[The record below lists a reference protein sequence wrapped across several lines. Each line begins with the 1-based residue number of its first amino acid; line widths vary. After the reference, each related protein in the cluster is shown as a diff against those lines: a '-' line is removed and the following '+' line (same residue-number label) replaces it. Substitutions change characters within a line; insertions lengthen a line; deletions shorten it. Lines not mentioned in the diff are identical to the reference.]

1 MATTDAKPGFRL
13 PWSAERSE
21 PDAPAETAGDVPVS
35 EALAHDQ
42 EIETPHM
49 IDASHTATD
58 QPTTDDE
65 GSTVSPTVDEGSTV
79 SDTAAEAPQLA
90 DTADDLVPARDP
102 VADNGRKPNKF
113 MADLTRAMQGA
124 AETAKADTLA
134 RFSADAKAHIETIHA
149 TTSVEATELRKQ
161 ADDDVASVR
170 EWSKAEI
177 ARIREETD
185 ERITHRKARL
195 EREIE
200 AHAADIEGRIERVQ
214 RRVDAFEAE
223 MAAFF
228 ERLLAEDDAT
238 RFAAMAESLPEP
250 PPFDSETFDDG
261 PVAETTHVEMTD
273 QPAERAVVV
282 EPWPEAPAE
291 AVAETVDAPET
302 EVTGETTDA
311 FDTESVGYSLGE
323 RIGESFNGTVAT
335 GEPTTD
341 TAETEAEASEPQ
353 AETTETQVEG
363 AETVAET
370 EATEPEAVDP
380 RLDAWGLAPNF
391 EAAEAEAAAFTPEE
405 NPADEEIPVIADDAL
420 AARIAGLVPDA
431 DTTATES
438 NTTRVIVTGL
448 VSVASIAGFKR
459 QLSRV
464 AGVQSVGVS
473 SGPDGEFLFA
483 VAHDAEIVLRDAVTT
498 LPGFGA
504 RVTAEA
510 PGELTVTARDPESEA

>member
-13 PWSAERSE
+13 PWSAERTE
-21 PDAPAETAGDVPVS
+21 PDAPAETAGDAPVG
-35 EALAHDQ
+35 EALSHDQ

-49 IDASHTATD
+49 IDASHAATD
-58 QPTTDDE
+58 QTTTDDE
-65 GSTVSPTVDEGSTV
+65 GSTVSATVDEESTV
-79 SDTAAEAPQLA
+79 SQ
-90 DTADDLVPARDP
+90 TADDQPQRTDTAEELVPSNDP
-102 VADNGRKPNKF
+102 DSNNGRKPNKF

-134 RFSADAKAHIETIHA
+134 RFGADAKAHIESIHA
-149 TTSVEATELRKQ
+149 TTAVEATELRKQ
-161 ADDDVASVR
+161 ADDDVAAIR

-195 EREIE
+195 EREID
-200 AHAADIEGRIERVQ
+200 AHAADIEERIERVQ
-214 RRVDAFEAE
+214 RRVDGFEGE

-228 ERLLAEDDAT
+228 ERLLAEGDAT

-250 PPFDSETFDDG
+250 PPFDSETFDDAR
-261 PVAETTHVEMTD
+261 VAETTHAETAD

-291 AVAETVDAPET
+291 AAAETVDASET
-302 EVTGETTDA
+302 EVSGETTDA

-323 RIGESFNGTVAT
+323 RIGESFDGTVTT

-341 TAETEAEASEPQ
+341 EAQAEAESPVSE
-353 AETTETQVEG
+353 ATETQVES
-363 AETVAET
+363 AEAVAEVET
-370 EATEPEAVDP
+370 TEPEAVDP
-380 RLDAWGLAPNF
+380 RLDAWGLAPSF
-391 EAAEAEAAAFTPEE
+391 EAAEAEAAAFTHEE
-405 NPADEEIPVIADDAL
+405 NPADEEIPVIAEDAL
-420 AARIAGLVPDA
+420 AARIAGLVPNA
-431 DTTATES
+431 DTAAAES
-438 NTTRVIVTGL
+438 NSTRVVVTGL

-464 AGVQSVGVS
+464 PGVLSVGVS

-483 VAHDAEIVLRDAVTT
+483 VTHDTEIVLRDAVTT

-504 RVTAEA
+504 RITAEA
-510 PGELTVTARDPESEA
+510 PGELTVTARDPESEG